1 MGGGEQSCCSAMGER
16 GRWESCCSPRLLLA
30 GGRRRQGKVA
40 AEKKIGVGMQNF
52 QVQGERGPIYR

>member
-1 MGGGEQSCCSAMGER
+1 LLEEEE
-16 GRWESCCSPRLLLA
+16 GRE
-30 GGRRRQGKVA
+30 KEVA

>member
-1 MGGGEQSCCSAMGER
+1 MVPDSREK
-16 GRWESCCSPRLLLA
+16 
-30 GGRRRQGKVA
+30 KVA